1 MRDNKQYLIV
11 GLFVLITATVLIS
24 VWLWFSSH
32 NRQVYNTYMAP
43 FKEAVDG
50 VTTNSVVKYNG
61 VEVGKVK
68 KIELDPRDPHGV
80 LVYLDILEQVSINKR
95 AVASMK
101 AQGVTGLFYISV
113 NAPVDA
119 KAGDN
124 IKPHNDAPY
133 PVIATKESLLSGLS
147 GQAQAIANNL
157 GNLSADMRVLL
168 SDKNIKHVSNILS
181 NLDKV
186 SEAIASRSDEIGN
199 SVKMITKILAS
210 IEKNSQ
216 NLNVTFSK
224 IQDLTQTITD
234 TATSTN
240 GLISDVQNNTLQNI
254 NTVLLPN
261 LNSTMSHM
269 NQSSYQL
276 EQLLKMLNQ
285 NPSVLVRGKTT
296 KPLGP
301 GE

>member
-11 GLFVLITATVLIS
+11 GLFVLIAATVLIS

-68 KIELDPRDPHGV
+68 RIELDPRDPHAV
-80 LVYLDILEQVSINKR
+80 LLYLDILEQVSINKK

-101 AQGVTGLFYISV
+101 AQGVTGMFYISINV
-113 NAPVDA
+113 PPDA
-119 KAGDN
+119 KSGEN

-133 PVIATKESLLSGLS
+133 PVIATKESLLSGLT

-157 GNLSADMRVLL
+157 GNLSSDMRELL
-168 SDKNIKHVSNILS
+168 NEKNIKHVSNILG

-186 SEAIASRSDEIGN
+186 SEELAKHSEDVGD
-199 SVKMITKILAS
+199 SVKAINKILGG
-210 IEKNSQ
+210 IQKNSE

-224 IQDLTQTITD
+224 IQNLTQTITE
-234 TATSTN
+234 TASNAN
-240 GLISDVQNNTLQNI
+240 GLVSDVQNNTLQNI

-261 LNSTMSHM
+261 INSTMSHM
-269 NQSSYQL
+269 NQASYQL

-285 NPSVLVRGKTT
+285 NPAVLVRGKTT